1 MAIFGKKEV
10 CLLIKGQ
17 FRYTIAKTGE
27 IALKTLCKVCF
38 LIKGQFRYTIAK
50 TGEIARKTLCKVV
63 KKFEGKKLYNHE
75 MSHVSCRCL

>member
-27 IALKTLCKVCF
+27 IA
-38 LIKGQFRYTIAK
+38 
-50 TGEIARKTLCKVV
+50 RKTVCKVV